1 MKEISLEKINT
12 LTLKD
17 AAAAYQSMGFG
28 ITPLAPESKAAK
40 MPGWNTPG
48 YTCHPDHWKYNPNDN
63 IGGILGPSGLY
74 VLDVDCLDEFR
85 IAMKALGNLTADNE
99 LPFWESDTA
108 GIKSGKPNRAKLV
121 FRMPAPGP
129 APALTYHKLQWNDA
143 GDDGRHTVF
152 ELRTGYMQ
160 DVLPPSIHPDTREP
174 YRWIGS
180 DIKPMPADLLLLWQK
195 WETFAPVLKKA
206 DRFYREEMPTPQR
219 GRPRKYT
226 GRDVIGEWNE
236 RQSLCGMLERY
247 GYTRI
252 GNRYL
257 SPDSHSNSPGII
269 LLDGGRKFFAHN
281 ESDYFADGHLHDAF
295 DLIKHFECKDDG
307 FAAIRMIKDELG
319 IGKITDKDLIDTL
332 KRMIDESGGGRND

>member
-1 MKEISLEKINT
+1 MKEINLEDIND
-12 LTLKD
+12 LTLGD
-17 AAAAYQSMGFG
+17 AAAEYLRAGFKV
-28 ITPLAPESKAAK
+28 TPCKPNQKAAYE
-40 MPGWNTPG
+40 PGWNTPG
-48 YTCHPDHWKYNPNDN
+48 YTCHPDHWKYNPGDN
-63 IGGILGPSGLY
+63 IGCVLEPTGLC
-74 VLDVDCLDEFR
+74 VVDVDALDEFR
-85 IAMKALGNLTADNE
+85 ICMKALGNLTAETE

-121 FRMPAPGP
+121 FRVTDT
-129 APALTYHKLQWNDA
+129 APADLTYHKLLWNDA
-143 GDDGRHTVF
+143 GDGRHTVF
-152 ELRTGYMQ
+152 ELRCGFVQ
-160 DVLPPSIHPDTREP
+160 DILPPSVHPDTGKP
-174 YRWIGS
+174 YEWIGG
-180 DIKPMPADLLLLWQK
+180 DIKPMPADLLLLWQQ
-195 WETFAPVLKKA
+195 WDTFAPILRRA
-206 DRFYREEMPTPQR
+206 DRFYREDSQTPQR

-269 LLDGGRKFFAHN
+269 ILDGGRKFFAHN

-295 DLIKHFECKDDG
+295 DLIKHFEYKDDG